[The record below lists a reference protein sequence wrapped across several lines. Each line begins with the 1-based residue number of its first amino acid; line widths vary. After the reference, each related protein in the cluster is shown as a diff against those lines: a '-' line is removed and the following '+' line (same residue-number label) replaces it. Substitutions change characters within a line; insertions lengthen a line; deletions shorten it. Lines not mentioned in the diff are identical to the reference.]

1 MTESWAQL
9 RTKIISDLTASGP
22 FEFAIDTSAGYPVRI
37 FRNAPASLREL
48 LLASRKFG
56 ERPYLLYGNEGLSFE
71 EHFQQVA
78 SLARHLR
85 EIGVKKGDRVAI
97 GMRNYPEWSVGF
109 WACQAIGAVA
119 VALNAWWTAEELD
132 FALAD
137 SVPAALLIDGERLER
152 LRQQLS
158 RMDQRAVI
166 VARRGGAG
174 EGGIDFSAATEVRD
188 GVLPD
193 ADVGTE
199 DLATIFY
206 TSGTTGKSKGAM
218 ATHRNHISN
227 IMAGLLMGAAG
238 SKAAGMPPPG
248 PDAPQPGTLHTLPF
262 FHIGG
267 LTGLYMNAVIGG
279 RMATMYKWDPNEA
292 VRLIETH
299 RLSMVSGVPTTMRQL
314 LESATSMGAK
324 LESLRNITAG
334 GGPVPPDLLQRIN
347 AQFDQRAGVGNGYG
361 LTETTSALIVNNGP
375 EALTHPDS
383 VGRPVATVD
392 IRIVGEDG
400 ADRPTGEVG
409 ELWARGSNVIP
420 GYWHNPEATEES
432 FGGGWFRTG
441 DLGYVD
447 DQGLYYVVD
456 RKKDMILR
464 GGENIYCA
472 EVEAAI
478 IEQPGVIDVAVLGL
492 PHPVYGE
499 EVAAIVQVAP
509 ENLRDEF
516 AEQIRSTLELK
527 IAKFKIP
534 TSMRLTDS
542 ELTRTATGKML
553 KRELRKI
560 FF

>member
-1 MTESWAQL
+1 
-9 RTKIISDLTASGP
+9 
-22 FEFAIDTSAGYPVRI
+22 
-37 FRNAPASLREL
+37 
-48 LLASRKFG
+48 
-56 ERPYLLYGNEGLSFE
+56 
-71 EHFQQVA
+71 
-78 SLARHLR
+78 
-85 EIGVKKGDRVAI
+85 
-97 GMRNYPEWSVGF
+97 
-109 WACQAIGAVA
+109 
-119 VALNAWWTAEELD
+119 
-132 FALAD
+132 
-137 SVPAALLIDGERLER
+137 
-152 LRQQLS
+152 
-158 RMDQRAVI
+158 
-166 VARRGGAG
+166 
-174 EGGIDFSAATEVRD
+174 
-188 GVLPD
+188 
-193 ADVGTE
+193 
-199 DLATIFY
+199 
-206 TSGTTGKSKGAM
+206 
-218 ATHRNHISN
+218 
-227 IMAGLLMGAAG
+227 
-238 SKAAGMPPPG
+238 
-248 PDAPQPGTLHTLPF
+248 
-262 FHIGG
+262 
-267 LTGLYMNAVIGG
+267 
-279 RMATMYKWDPNEA
+279 MATMYKWDPNEA